1 LQVAKELINGEDGVP
16 HMNSKTKIDPKSQKY
31 AENWLPVRGIQNG
44 EIILD
49 NGQRVTGVKVRPRNI
64 FILDYDS
71 QSNAI
76 FNLRNFYNTLD
87 YEFWLIVADRPVDI
101 NVYLAQ
107 LKLLFNSVQSQAI
120 RKLVREDI
128 EKANLFMS
136 KEVNVTDTEYFIL
149 FKDRRPEMIQKKIQN
164 LISGLANVGLQSAQ
178 VSNDDLR
185 VLLDGFMNGGDT
197 TKFGTVMSS
206 I

>member
-1 LQVAKELINGEDGVP
+1 MLLMASTQKKKINEND
-16 HMNSKTKIDPKSQKY
+16 QKY
-31 AENWLPVRGIQNG
+31 AENWLPIRSIQNG

-49 NGQRVTGVKVRPRNI
+49 NGARVTGVKIRPRNI

-71 QSNAI
+71 QNNAI

-87 YEFWLIVADRPVDI
+87 YPFWLIVSDRPVDI

-107 LKLLFNSVQSQAI
+107 LKLLFNSVQNQAI
-120 RKLVREDI
+120 RKLIREDI
-128 EKANLFMS
+128 DKANLFMS

-149 FKDRRPEMIQKKIQN
+149 FKDRRPEIIQKRVQN
-164 LISGLANVGLQSAQ
+164 LVSGLAGAGLQSAQ

-197 TKFGTVMSS
+197 TSFGTVMSN

>member
-1 LQVAKELINGEDGVP
+1 MHQMSAN
-16 HMNSKTKIDPKSQKY
+16 QKNNAAARKF
-31 AENWLPVRGIQNG
+31 AENWLPVRSIQNG

-49 NGQRVTGVKVRPRNI
+49 NGYRVTGVKVRPRNI

-71 QSNAI
+71 QNNAI

-87 YEFWLIVADRPVDI
+87 YPFWLIVSDRPVDI

-107 LKLLFNSVQSQAI
+107 LKLLYNSVQVQSI
-120 RKLVREDI
+120 RKLIREDI
-128 EKANLFMS
+128 DKANLFMS

-149 FKDRRPEMIQKKIQN
+149 FKEKRPEIIQKRIQN
-164 LISGLANVGLQSAQ
+164 MISGLAGAGLQSSQ

-197 TKFGTVMSS
+197 TNFGTVMST

>member
-1 LQVAKELINGEDGVP
+1 MQRMTDTMKKG
-16 HMNSKTKIDPKSQKY
+16 KIDPKAQKY
-31 AENWLPVRGIQNG
+31 AENWLPIRGIQNG

-49 NGQRVTGVKVRPRNI
+49 NGLKVTGVKVRPRNI

-71 QSNAI
+71 QNNSI
-76 FNLRNFYNTLD
+76 FNLRSFYNTMD
-87 YEFWLIVADRPVDI
+87 YPFWLIVSDRPVDI

-107 LKLLFNSVQSQAI
+107 LKLLYSSVQTQAI
-120 RKLVREDI
+120 RKLIREDI

-149 FKDRRPEMIQKKIQN
+149 FKDRRPEVIQKRIQN
-164 LISGLANVGLQSAQ
+164 IISGLAGAGLQSAQ

-197 TKFGTVMSS
+197 TKFGTVMSNL
-206 I
+206 

>member
-1 LQVAKELINGEDGVP
+1 MLVMWEAMGIQ
-16 HMNSKTKIDPKSQKY
+16 SKPKVNVKAQKY
-31 AENWLPVRGIQNG
+31 AENWLPIRGIQNG

-49 NGQRVTGVKVRPRNI
+49 NGQRVTGVKIKPRNI

-71 QSNAI
+71 QNNAI

-87 YEFWLIVADRPVDI
+87 YPFWLIVADRPVDI

-107 LKLLFNSVQSQAI
+107 LKLLYNQVQSPAI

-128 EKANLFMS
+128 DKANLFMS

-149 FKDRRPEMIQKKIQN
+149 FKDRRPEIIQKRIQN
-164 LISGLANVGLQSAQ
+164 IVSGLANAGLQSAQ

>member
-1 LQVAKELINGEDGVP
+1 MADSTKR
-16 HMNSKTKIDPKSQKY
+16 KIDPKAQKY
-31 AENWLPVRGIQNG
+31 AENWLPIRGIQNG

-49 NGQRVTGVKVRPRNI
+49 DGLRVTGVKVRPRNI

-71 QSNAI
+71 QENAI
-76 FNLRNFYNTLD
+76 FNLRNFYNTID
-87 YEFWLIVADRPVDI
+87 YPFWLIVSDRPVDI

-107 LKLLFNSVQSQAI
+107 LKLLYNSIQTQSI

-128 EKANLFMS
+128 DKANLFMS

-149 FKDRRPEMIQKKIQN
+149 FKDRRPEIIQKKIQN
-164 LISGLANVGLQSAQ
+164 LVSGLAGAGLQSAQ
-178 VSNDDLR
+178 VSNDDIR

-197 TKFGTVMSS
+197 TTFGTVMSN